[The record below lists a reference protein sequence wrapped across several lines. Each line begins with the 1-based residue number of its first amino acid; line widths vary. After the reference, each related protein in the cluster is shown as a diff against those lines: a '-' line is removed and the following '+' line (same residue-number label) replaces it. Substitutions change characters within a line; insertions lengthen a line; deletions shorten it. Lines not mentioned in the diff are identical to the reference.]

1 MPPAVLHRLRCRA
14 STFLLFGITG
24 SNPLK
29 AGTPGFRNILGAAF
43 HALEPHNKARGQ
55 FFTPYATCRVMA
67 LTLVG
72 SKEEIGG
79 TIVRR
84 GFLIAHEPAVSS
96 GAMIVA
102 LADALRDAGFNY
114 QRSLHVTAVDI
125 DRRGAHM
132 GYIQISLPHIPATLL
147 VGDSL
152 AMRFHEEW
160 HTPGHVM
167 GSWNAKLRRAEQKG
181 KDAALRLRPQRPDV
195 IVRNRQNQSYRH
207 LMLKGLISS
216 GFSTCTLVRRRL
228 CQAFARWISI
238 LPLACPGLLSKRHGT
253 GARGAPAPNPSE
265 RPARP

>member
-43 HALEPHNKARGQ
+43 HGLEPHNKARGQ

-84 GFLIAHEPAVSS
+84 GFMIAHEPAVSS

-132 GYIQISLPHIPATLL
+132 GYI
-147 VGDSL
+147 
-152 AMRFHEEW
+152 
-160 HTPGHVM
+160 
-167 GSWNAKLRRAEQKG
+167 
-181 KDAALRLRPQRPDV
+181 
-195 IVRNRQNQSYRH
+195 
-207 LMLKGLISS
+207 
-216 GFSTCTLVRRRL
+216 
-228 CQAFARWISI
+228 
-238 LPLACPGLLSKRHGT
+238 
-253 GARGAPAPNPSE
+253 
-265 RPARP
+265 